1 MMPRRDRR
9 GARLGALVALALG
22 AASCSTRVPVDLATA
37 PAACVV
43 ARGEGFVLT
52 LGDSET
58 LRLSQGPALTREEGT
73 RLAVDAALASWLE
86 HGEVRVDPRQ
96 RLEALRAQSL
106 RLSAD
111 PDLRD
116 RELDRARIA
125 LNLQTGP
132 CHIARR

>member
-73 RLAVDAALASWLE
+73 QSTTCPARSASPAAGASL
-86 HGEVRVDPRQ
+86 
-96 RLEALRAQSL
+96 LSL
-106 RLSAD
+106 LW
-111 PDLRD
+111 
-116 RELDRARIA
+116 
-125 LNLQTGP
+125 
-132 CHIARR
+132 